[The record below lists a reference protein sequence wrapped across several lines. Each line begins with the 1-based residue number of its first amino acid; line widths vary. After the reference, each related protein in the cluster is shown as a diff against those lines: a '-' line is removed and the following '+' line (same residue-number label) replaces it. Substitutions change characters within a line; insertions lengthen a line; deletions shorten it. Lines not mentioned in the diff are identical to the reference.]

1 MILKIG
7 LAYVISLF
15 YFFVEDRRILQEEV
29 EYNCILEMD
38 EDEYEMLSEDRK
50 IGFNKMLVEAKKIRI
65 LKLV

>member
-7 LAYVISLF
+7 LAYVISFF